1 MSVLQSQEFTYV
13 HPPILT
19 SNDCE
24 GAGEAFRVT
33 TDALLS
39 RGQNPQTTGPKDI
52 PPTDTLSFPVPD
64 YPEHFDR
71 PTYLTVSSQLHLEA
85 LSAALSRV
93 YTISPTFRAE
103 RSKTH
108 RHLSEF
114 SMLEA
119 EIAFCDDL
127 EDIMSVVERSI
138 KDVFRTLR
146 THAFPEVGFFRDFR
160 TKYGDKQVDIEFRAG
175 EGPVSTEV
183 AGSEHDLLR
192 MMDDL
197 SSPGVRWA
205 RMTHAEAVKEL
216 QQYQD
221 RHPGAFVYPIGP
233 RLPLQSEHEKWLAG
247 NLIDG
252 PVFITDYPA
261 SLKPFYMRENDRGRL
276 HWTEGEPT
284 VACFDLLVP
293 RVGEL
298 VGGSLREER
307 LDRLLQAMRARNMRT
322 EDMQWYLDLRRFG
335 TFPHGGFGMGFER
348 FISWVTGLEN
358 IRDCVPFPRSI
369 GRIAL

>member
-1 MSVLQSQEFTYV
+1 MLQSQDFTYV

-33 TDALLS
+33 TDVLLS
-39 RGQNPQTTGPKDI
+39 QAQNPPMDDPKNIMSTPADS
-52 PPTDTLSFPVPD
+52 PSFPL
-64 YPEHFDR
+64 PEFFDR

-103 RSKTH
+103 RSRTN

-127 EDIMSVVERSI
+127 EDVMSVVERSI

-146 THAFPEVGFFRDFR
+146 THSYSEVAFFREFR
-160 TKYGDKQVDIEFRAG
+160 TKYGDKRVDIEFRAG
-175 EGPVSTEV
+175 EGPVPTEV
-183 AGSEHDLLR
+183 TGSEYDLFK

-197 SSPGVRWA
+197 SSPGVRWT
-205 RMTHAEAVKEL
+205 RMTYAEAVKEL
-216 QQYQD
+216 QQYRDQ
-221 RHPGAFVYPIGP
+221 HPDAFVYPVGP

-247 NLIDG
+247 SLIDG
-252 PVFITDYPA
+252 PVFITNYPA
-261 SLKPFYMRENDRGRL
+261 TLKPFYMRENDLGSRGKM
-276 HWTEGEPT
+276 GGDEPT

-307 LDRLLQAMRARNMRT
+307 LDRLVQAMKVRNMST
-322 EDMQWYLDLRRFG
+322 EDMEWYLDLRRFG
-335 TFPHGGFGMGFER
+335 TFPHGGFGMGVER

-358 IRDCVPFPRSI
+358 IRDCLPFPRSI
-369 GRIAL
+369 GRITL